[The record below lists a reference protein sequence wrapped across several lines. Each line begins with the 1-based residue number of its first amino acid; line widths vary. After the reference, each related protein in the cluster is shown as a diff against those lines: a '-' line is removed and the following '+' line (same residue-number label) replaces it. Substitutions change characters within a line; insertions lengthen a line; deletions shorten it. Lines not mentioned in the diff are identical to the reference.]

1 MKNKHEGGLGTLW
14 QNTNPPKWKLISGIL
29 LSLVNTACGLM
40 IPLAL
45 KEQIDLLG
53 TGFSFELLSVILLLV
68 VADIIS
74 MGISIYL
81 LVSVG
86 QKVVLNLRKKLWGKL
101 LRLDVKFY
109 DKHES
114 GEMVS
119 RMTNDTSVTMNLLS
133 TEMAELFSGILSI
146 AGAVVILFFLDV
158 PMTLVLLSSIPIMIF
173 IIMPISK
180 KIYQISFEHQE
191 KMSELSGF
199 LAKVLGEIRLVKAYN
214 AEGKEYDSGIK
225 HLTDLYHNGLKRA
238 KIEAILLPVLS
249 TVITLM
255 LVGIVG
261 FGAYRVSQGFISTG
275 ELLAFILYLFQVV
288 APIGTI
294 GRYITS
300 IQSASGST
308 KKIFEILNQ
317 KEEAEHENSSS
328 SFNPLLGVLEIKN
341 LYFKYDEN
349 PILKN
354 ISLQVKPY
362 TTTAIVGAS
371 GVGKSTLFYLLER
384 FYTPDQGEITLDGV
398 HYQDISLSEWRRMFS
413 YVSQDPQIISG
424 TIRENLLYGS
434 ENEMDEDKIIDACI
448 QANCHDFIMNFP
460 NGYDTELG
468 ERGINLSG
476 GQKQRIAIARALL
489 RDTPFLLLDEATANL
504 DSKSEK
510 AIQEALD
517 GLINSRTTIVIAHR
531 ISTIENADQIVVL
544 DKGGISGIGTHQQ
557 LLYDNSLYRSLAQKQ
572 LAVS

>member
-1 MKNKHEGGLGTLW
+1 MRTLW
-14 QNTNPPKWKLISGIL
+14 QNTNPPKWQLAIGIL
-29 LSLVNTACGLM
+29 ISLVNTACGLM

-53 TGFSFELLSVILLLV
+53 ETGISFEWVSVILVLII
-68 VADIIS
+68 ADIIS
-74 MGISIYL
+74 MGISLYL
-81 LVSVG
+81 LASVG

-101 LRLDVKFY
+101 LKLDVKFY
-109 DKHES
+109 DKNQS

-133 TEMAELFSGILSI
+133 SEMAELFAGILSI
-146 AGAVVILFFLDV
+146 AGSVVILFFLDV

-173 IIMPISK
+173 IIMPISRI
-180 KIYQISFEHQE
+180 IYKISFEQQE

-214 AEGKEYDSGIK
+214 AEKKEYDFGIK
-225 HLTDLYHNGLKRA
+225 HLTALYHNGLRLA

-249 TVITLM
+249 TVTTLM
-255 LVGIVG
+255 IVGIVG
-261 FGAYRVSQGFISTG
+261 FGAYRVSQGLISSG
-275 ELLAFILYLFQVV
+275 ELLAFVLYLFQVV
-288 APIGTI
+288 APVGTI

-308 KKIFEILNQ
+308 QKIFEILDQ
-317 KEEAEHENSSS
+317 TEEALHETPASSDR
-328 SFNPLLGVLEIKN
+328 PLSGDLEIKN
-341 LYFKYDEN
+341 LYFKYDQT
-349 PILKN
+349 PVLKN
-354 ISLQVKPY
+354 ISLQLRPY

-371 GVGKSTLFYLLER
+371 GVGKSTLFYILER
-384 FYTPDQGEITLDGV
+384 FYTPDQGEITLDGI
-398 HYQDISLSEWRRMFS
+398 HYQDISLKEWRRMFS
-413 YVSQDPQIISG
+413 YVSQDPQIFSG
-424 TIRENLLYGS
+424 TIRENLLYGL
-434 ENEMDEDKIIDACI
+434 EKEIDEEKIIEACI
-448 QANCHDFIMNFP
+448 QANCYDFIMNFP

-504 DSKSEK
+504 DSESEK
-510 AIQEALD
+510 AIQKALD
-517 GLINSRTTIVIAHR
+517 ELMDSRTTIIIAHR

-544 DKGGISGIGTHQQ
+544 NKGEISGIGTHQQ
-557 LLYDNSLYRSLAQKQ
+557 LLYDNSFYRSLAQKQ